1 MISDRILNP
10 TVIAV
15 ISGLHALLLLGA
27 WQATPPQL
35 TLSTDSLSYVDLSGL
50 SQAGTATTQPP
61 TPPAQAQQKPKPK
74 PPETAKPVIKPLI
87 KPVPRNDVAAVK
99 ERFGALG

>member
-15 ISGLHALLLLGA
+15 IGGLHVLLLLGA

-35 TLSTDSLSYVDLSGL
+35 ALSTDSLSYVDLSGF
-50 SQAGTATTQPP
+50 SQAGAAATQPP
-61 TPPAQAQQKPKPK
+61 AAALAGVSADLPPCF
-74 PPETAKPVIKPLI
+74 LS
-87 KPVPRNDVAAVK
+87 
-99 ERFGALG
+99 